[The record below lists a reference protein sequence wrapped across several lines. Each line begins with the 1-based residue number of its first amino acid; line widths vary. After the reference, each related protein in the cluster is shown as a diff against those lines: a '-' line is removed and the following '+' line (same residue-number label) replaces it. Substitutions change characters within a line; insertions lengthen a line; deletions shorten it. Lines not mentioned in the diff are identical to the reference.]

1 MNFGLPN
8 TNFLF
13 IGLGVIIAVFGIVTI
28 IFGVVRW
35 VKSGTKITS
44 RLEQFVAPEPPPGP
58 APVVRTIIP
67 REITGSLFRRT
78 IFSWLQ
84 SVIKFV
90 GRFAP
95 SRMAGQLEHKLE
107 IAGHPMNMHAG
118 DFYAVKF
125 MFMLAGITGAFLV
138 NRDLKHLNITSI
150 IIGVL
155 IVLVAYLIPNSW
167 LNGLVR
173 AKQDEIRRG
182 LPDAL
187 DMLSVCASAGLGFD
201 QSLQKISSYWET
213 DLGVEF
219 SRVIHEMEMGVA
231 RSTALRNMSER
242 LDVDDL
248 SRFITIIIQAET
260 MGMSYADVLHS
271 QAEQMRILRQYRA
284 REIANKLPAKM
295 ILPLAVFIFPALLA
309 VILGPVIPTLLT
321 LF

>member
-1 MNFGLPN
+1 MNLELIN

-13 IGLGVIIAVFGIVTI
+13 IGIGVIIAVFGIVVI
-28 IFGVVRW
+28 AFGATRW
-35 VKSGTKITS
+35 IKSGTKIAS
-44 RLEQFVAPEPPPGP
+44 RLEQFVAPEQTAGP
-58 APVVRTIIP
+58 AQVVRKVIP
-67 REITGSLFRRT
+67 RELSGSLFKRT
-78 IFSWLQ
+78 IASWMQ
-84 SVIKFV
+84 SLIKFI
-90 GRFAP
+90 GRFTP
-95 SRMAGQLEHKLE
+95 SRMVSQLEHKLE
-107 IAGHPMNMHAG
+107 IAGHPMNMHAS
-118 DFYAVKF
+118 DFYALRFLVI
-125 MFMLAGITGAFLV
+125 LVGIAAAFLL
-138 NRDLKHLNITSI
+138 NRDFKHLDITSVILGALI
-150 IIGVL
+150 I
-155 IVLVAYLIPNSW
+155 LVAYLLPNSW
-167 LNGLVR
+167 LSGRVH

-201 QSLQKISSYWET
+201 QSLQKISTYWET

-231 RSTALRNMSER
+231 RSTALRNMADR

-248 SRFITIIIQAET
+248 SRFITIIVQAET

-309 VILGPVIPTLLT
+309 VILGPVIPTLLS